1 MCHPNFVVMS
11 QNLTLQEQ
19 IEDMRPDYG
28 FTILS
33 DGTVL
38 RGRDS
43 SSWDETS
50 VQHWLKEWKKMKAKG
65 CFDKGP
71 GVAMPQ
77 PQGKLQSNASSS
89 SDTYVHM
96 YCAQTEEDKKNEIED
111 KDQKPIHKKRSNPK
125 GKNKK
130 GKK

>member
-1 MCHPNFVVMS
+1 MS